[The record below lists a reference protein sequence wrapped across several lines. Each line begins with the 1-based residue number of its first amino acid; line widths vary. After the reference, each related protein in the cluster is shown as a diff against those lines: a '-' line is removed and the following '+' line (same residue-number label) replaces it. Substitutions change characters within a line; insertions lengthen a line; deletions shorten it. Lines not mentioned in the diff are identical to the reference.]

1 VLYQGKAAMSGGHVL
16 ESCVLDESGAS
27 AQRGAHRVAVG
38 KTLAI
43 AAVCAIIPLAGNV
56 AASFLTTWTGVG
68 SWLVVP
74 AVGVAV
80 AMLARCRCR

>member
-1 VLYQGKAAMSGGHVL
+1 MSGGHVL

-56 AASFLTTWTGVG
+56 AASFLTTRSAATGQTR
-68 SWLVVP
+68 WRP
-74 AVGVAV
+74 ASRSAE
-80 AMLARCRCR
+80 